1 MQGATSIKKHVQ
13 DRKESPESGSA
24 LERMTIAQVKHR
36 SLTRLALNRFAS
48 NRLAVA
54 GVVVVALLVLM
65 SFAGVYLSAYD
76 PLEIDFTSKFA
87 PPLSEGHLLGG
98 DEMGRDIL
106 TRLLDAGQV
115 SLTVGFVSMLMS
127 VTIGTLAG
135 ATAGY
140 YGGWVDTI
148 IMRFVDAVLSFPTIF
163 LLLAFAAFIRPGLIT
178 IVIIIGLTAWMEVAR
193 IVRAQVLAVRENEFV
208 TAARSLGATNRRII
222 FRQIIPNSM
231 APIVVVAT
239 LNVANAILL
248 ESYISF
254 LGYGIQPPTASWGNM
269 LNNAQSYFGTA
280 PWVAIFP
287 GVMITLAVASF
298 NFIGDGLRDALDPRL
313 GAR

>member
-1 MQGATSIKKHVQ
+1 MHGTISLNQKPDVTLTQEEAA
-13 DRKESPESGSA
+13 RA
-24 LERMTIAQVKHR
+24 LSHR
-36 SLTRLALNRFAS
+36 SLTRMAIDRFKK
-48 NRLAVA
+48 NRLAVF
-54 GVVVVALLVLM
+54 GTIMVAFLAAL
-65 SFAGVYLSAYD
+65 SFIGPFLSSYD
-76 PLEIDFTSKFA
+76 PLQIDFASKFA
-87 PPLSEGHLLGG
+87 TPFSQGHILGG
-98 DEMGRDIL
+98 DELGRDL
-106 TRLLDAGQV
+106 LARLMDAGQV

-127 VTIGTLAG
+127 VTIGT
-135 ATAGY
+135 TAGSIAGF

-163 LLLAFAAFIRPGLIT
+163 LLLAFAAFIRPGLLT
-178 IVIIIGLTAWMEVAR
+178 IMMIIAFTSWMEVAR
-193 IVRAQVLAVRENEFV
+193 IVRSQVLTIRENEYV
-208 TAARSLGATNRRII
+208 TASRAVGANNLHII
-222 FRQIIPNSM
+222 YRQIIPNSM

-269 LNNAQSYFGTA
+269 LNNAQSYFGSA

-287 GVMITLAVASF
+287 GVMITLAVTSF

-313 GAR
+313 GER

>member
-1 MQGATSIKKHVQ
+1 MQGSTTLKPKKSSGTTSNLASSTKQIG
-13 DRKESPESGSA
+13 ESRVE
-24 LERMTIAQVKHR
+24 HR
-36 SLTRLALNRFAS
+36 SLAKLAFERFAR
-48 NRLAVA
+48 NRLAVVGA
-54 GVVVVALLVLM
+54 LIVAAMVGL
-65 SFAGVYLSAYD
+65 SFVGPYFMPYD
-76 PLEIDFTSKFA
+76 PLQIDFAAKFA
-87 PPLSEGHLLGG
+87 PPLSGDHILGG
-98 DEMGRDIL
+98 DEMGRDLL

-115 SLTVGFVSMLMS
+115 SLTVGFVSMVMS
-127 VTIGTLAG
+127 VTFGTIAG
-135 ATAGY
+135 ATAGF

-148 IMRFVDAVLSFPTIF
+148 IMRFVDAVLCFPTIF
-163 LLLAFAAFIRPGLIT
+163 LLLAFAAFIQPGLLT
-178 IVIIIGLTAWMEVAR
+178 IVIIIALTSWMEVAR
-193 IVRAQVLAVRENEFV
+193 IVRAQVLSIRENEYV
-208 TAARSLGATNRRII
+208 TAARSLGASNRRII

-287 GVMITLAVASF
+287 GLAITLAVSSF
-298 NFIGDGLRDALDPRL
+298 NFIGDGLRDALDPKL

>member
-1 MQGATSIKKHVQ
+1 MQVAIPTTRMAD
-13 DRKESPESGSA
+13 DRFLK
-24 LERMTIAQVKHR
+24 TR
-36 SLTRLALNRFAS
+36 SLTRLAVDRFAK
-48 NRLAVA
+48 NRLAVF
-54 GVVVVALLVLM
+54 GFVTVILLAILCSVGP
-65 SFAGVYLSAYD
+65 FLSSYD
-76 PLEIDFTSKFA
+76 PLQIDFKAKFA
-87 PPLSEGHLLGG
+87 PPFSQGHILGG
-98 DEMGRDIL
+98 DELGRDL
-106 TRLLDAGQV
+106 LARLMDAGRI

-127 VTIGTLAG
+127 VTIGTIAG
-135 ATAGY
+135 ATAGF

-163 LLLAFAAFIRPGLIT
+163 LLLAFAAFVRPGLLT
-178 IVIIIGLTAWMEVAR
+178 IMTIIALTSWMEVAR
-193 IVRAQVLAVRENEFV
+193 IVRSQVLSIRENEYV
-208 TAARSLGATNRRII
+208 TASRAVGANNLHII
-222 FRQIIPNSM
+222 YRQIIPNSM

-287 GVMITLAVASF
+287 GVMITLAVTSF
-298 NFIGDGLRDALDPRL
+298 NFIGDGLRDALDPKL

>member
-1 MQGATSIKKHVQ
+1 MQGATIPKPKKSSVPKSNSAAHTKHLDISLVQ
-13 DRKESPESGSA
+13 HRSLAKLA
-24 LERMTIAQVKHR
+24 LER
-36 SLTRLALNRFAS
+36 FAR

-54 GVVVVALLVLM
+54 GALIIVAMVGF
-65 SFAGVYLSAYD
+65 SFAGPFFSPYD
-76 PLEIDFTSKFA
+76 PLEIDFAAKFA
-87 PPLSEGHLLGG
+87 PPLSEGHFLGG
-98 DEMGRDIL
+98 DEMGRDLL

-115 SLTVGFVSMLMS
+115 SLTVGFVSMVMS
-127 VTIGTLAG
+127 VTFGTIAG
-135 ATAGY
+135 ATAGF
-140 YGGWVDTI
+140 YGGWIDTI

-163 LLLAFAAFIRPGLIT
+163 LLLAFAAFIQPGLLT
-178 IVIIIGLTAWMEVAR
+178 IVIIIALTSWMEVAR
-193 IVRAQVLAVRENEFV
+193 IVRSQVLSIRENEYV
-208 TAARSLGATNRRII
+208 TAARSLGASNRRII
-222 FRQIIPNSM
+222 VRQIIPNSM

-287 GVMITLAVASF
+287 GVVITLAVSSF
-298 NFIGDGLRDALDPRL
+298 NFIGDGLRDALDPKL

>member
-1 MQGATSIKKHVQ
+1 MQGVDSGTHIAD
-13 DRKESPESGSA
+13 DRF
-24 LERMTIAQVKHR
+24 VNNR
-36 SLTRLALNRFAS
+36 SLTKLAMDRFTK
-48 NRLAVA
+48 NRLAVF
-54 GVVVVALLVLM
+54 GIVTVIFLVALCTL
-65 SFAGVYLSAYD
+65 GPYLSSYD
-76 PLEIDFTSKFA
+76 PLQIDFRAKFA
-87 PPLSEGHLLGG
+87 TPFSQGHILGG
-98 DEMGRDIL
+98 DEVGRDL
-106 TRLLDAGQV
+106 LARLMDAGRI

-127 VTIGTLAG
+127 VTIGTIAG
-135 ATAGY
+135 ATAGF
-140 YGGWVDTI
+140 YGGWVDTL

-163 LLLAFAAFIRPGLIT
+163 LLLAFAAFIRPGLLT
-178 IVIIIGLTAWMEVAR
+178 IMTIIALTSWMEVAR
-193 IVRAQVLAVRENEFV
+193 IVRSQVLTIRQNEYV
-208 TAARSLGATNRRII
+208 TASIAVGANNFHVIY
-222 FRQIIPNSM
+222 RQIIPNSM

-287 GVMITLAVASF
+287 GVMITLAVTSF

-313 GAR
+313 GSR